1 MARPSHVQLDQIQRK
16 WYIDDSTRPCLMLG
30 AMRCI
35 GRVRAKA
42 PNWHTRRSYVVG
54 SQHGSVGVIRGTKAS
69 DSVFFYCIQK
79 KQ

>member
-1 MARPSHVQLDQIQRK
+1 MARPSHVQLDQIQHK

-30 AMRCI
+30 AVRCS

-54 SQHGSVGVIRGTKAS
+54 RQHGSVGVIRGTKAS
-69 DSVFFYCIQK
+69 DSVFFLLYTK
-79 KQ
+79 KK